1 MRPKKISYSFSAL
14 DADGFALNV
23 TGAIQTTPW
32 TTILGSP
39 ADGSAHLGTLTL
51 AGGGSLAGVNI
62 TVAGTNA
69 EGKAITETIAG
80 PSATTTMTKYFKTVT
95 SITSDATLGGST
107 MNVGWSAVAVTP
119 AYPVAIYP
127 NDGPLIGCEV
137 GGTINYTVQQTND
150 NIFDNAVTL
159 WTTLQVA
166 GTANTLNQALIGVT
180 ALRVLVNSHTS
191 GTLKVTTTQSRV

>member
-1 MRPKKISYSFSAL
+1 MRCKKISYTFSAL
-14 DADGFALNV
+14 DADGFAAAV
-23 TGAIQTTPW
+23 TGAIHTTPW
-32 TTILGSP
+32 TTILGYP
-39 ADGSAHLGTLTL
+39 LDGCAHLGTLTL
-51 AGGGSLAGVNI
+51 ASGGSLAAVTI

-69 EGKAITETIAG
+69 EGKAITEAIAG

-95 SITSDATLGGST
+95 SITADGTLGAST

-127 NDGPLIGCEV
+127 HDGPLVGCEV

-150 NIFDNAVTL
+150 NIFDNTVTL
-159 WTTLQVA
+159 WTTLQAA
-166 GTANTLNQALIGVT
+166 GTSNTLNQALIGVT

-191 GTLKVTTTQSRV
+191 GTLKVTTTQARA